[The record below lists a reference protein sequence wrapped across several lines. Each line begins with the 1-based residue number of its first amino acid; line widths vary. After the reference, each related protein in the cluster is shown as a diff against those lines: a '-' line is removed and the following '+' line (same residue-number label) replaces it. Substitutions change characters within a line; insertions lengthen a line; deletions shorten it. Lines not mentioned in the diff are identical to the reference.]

1 MADTLVTDTWF
12 PLVFSIGLLLAVVL
26 LFMRRNPT
34 LGVFLFST
42 YFFAYSIF
50 PWLFSST
57 VDVKH
62 HWFANP
68 SPIGPP
74 IVGAVFFAV
83 LLLSALIGRGM
94 SQFTLFRQ
102 MPWLALVALVLFG
115 ATIPVIYLTEAAA
128 SGMYGLS
135 PAIKGLISALVMS
148 VVALTLAISGEKYT
162 HDQDGL
168 RMPIRILIGAQC
180 VCIGVAIWEIASL
193 NAWVANRVIDG
204 LLELRAS
211 STFYNPNVFGAWAA
225 SMLLAGGFLASRW
238 RGIANIFLVLASL
251 ALLLSGSRSML
262 ILGLIVMFIPV
273 ILSLWTGLSM
283 SIPTA
288 SLGIFSISFLA
299 LICAAYLSP
308 MLAPHDWHEVALVFY
323 ALADRFVMLP
333 MDLFNF
339 LRGEGRANIEISVE
353 GRFFVGDTVD
363 NSYLAMLAGDGSV
376 GDSRVGYLSAGLF
389 LLFLLSA
396 LWAGL
401 RRLAESPCWNGIFA
415 VSAFLFCMALGVV
428 MQAYQVFPVW
438 GFVAVLMSL
447 YFRWLLGDETRAV

>member
-1 MADTLVTDTWF
+1 MVDTLVTDSWF
-12 PLVFSIGLLLAVVL
+12 PLVCSIGLLLAVVL

-42 YFFAYSIF
+42 YFFAYSIS
-50 PWLFSST
+50 PLLFSSS
-57 VDVKH
+57 VEVKH

-83 LLLSALIGRGM
+83 LLLSALIRRGM
-94 SQFTLFRQ
+94 PLLTLFRQ
-102 MPWLALVALVLFG
+102 MPWLTLVLFG
-115 ATIPVIYLTEAAA
+115 ATIPIIYLSEAAD

-135 PAIKGLISALVMS
+135 LAIKGLISALGMS
-148 VVALTLAISGEKYT
+148 IVALTLAISEKYT
-162 HDQDGL
+162 QDQDGL
-168 RMPIRILIGAQC
+168 RMPIRVLLGAQC
-180 VCIGVAIWEIASL
+180 VCIGVAVWEIASL
-193 NAWVANRVIDG
+193 DAWVANRVTDG

-211 STFYNPNVFGAWAA
+211 STFYNPNVFGAWAV

-238 RGIANIFLVLASL
+238 RGIANVFLLLASL

-283 SIPTA
+283 SIPSV
-288 SLGIFSISFLA
+288 SLGIFSLSFLA
-299 LICAAYLSP
+299 LIGAAYLSP
-308 MLAPHDWHEVALVFY
+308 MLVPHDWHKVALVFY

-353 GRFFVGDTVD
+353 GRFFVGGTVD
-363 NSYLAMLAGDGSV
+363 NGYLAMLAD
-376 GDSRVGYLSAGLF
+376 DSRVGYLSAGLF

-401 RRLAESPCWNGIFA
+401 RRLAVSPCWNGIFA

-447 YFRWLLGDETRAV
+447 YFRWLLGDETRTV